1 MCHQGNMSN
10 LYAFSSGKTKTL
22 RFEKY
27 YVIQI
32 RDTLLLPNRMSQ
44 IGSPAIV
51 KEREVDGNEKR
62 KNDAAF

>member
-1 MCHQGNMSN
+1 MST
-10 LYAFSSGKTKTL
+10 LYAFCRGNARTQDLK
-22 RFEKY
+22 KY

-32 RDTLLLPNRMSQ
+32 RDTLPLPNGKSQ
-44 IGSPAIV
+44 IGSFAIV